1 MDLNQND
8 YIMQTKQDTNCL
20 KPRDTLE
27 PNLLNV
33 YKSLKTKSKEISV
46 RIFDRILG
54 WTGSVNGSRGGVPVS
69 LPKVMEQGVT
79 GATREIRARH
89 TEMTLLGMTPSHPWC
104 EVTTGART
112 TLG

>member
-1 MDLNQND
+1 MFKAEG
-8 YIMQTKQDTNCL
+8 YF
-20 KPRDTLE
+20 R
-27 PNLLNV
+27 
-33 YKSLKTKSKEISV
+33 TKSPKRLQISTQNYEEISV

-54 WTGSVNGSRGGVPVS
+54 RTGSVNGSRGGVPVS

-89 TEMTLLGMTPSHPWC
+89 TEMTLLGMTPSHPWGK
-104 EVTTGART
+104 VTTGART